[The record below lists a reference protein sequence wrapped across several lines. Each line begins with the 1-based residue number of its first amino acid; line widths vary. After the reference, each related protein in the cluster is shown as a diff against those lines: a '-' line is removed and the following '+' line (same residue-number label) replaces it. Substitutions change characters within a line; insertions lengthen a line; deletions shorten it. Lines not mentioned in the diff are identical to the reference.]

1 MAEWREISVRVA
13 SAEAD
18 TVESIFTTCG
28 ALAVTVSSAEQ
39 TQEIFD
45 LLDREYRLWR
55 FVQVTGLFSEDVDC
69 ESILVA
75 LNDNGVS
82 DEFVEV
88 DELEDQDWV
97 LRWQQAQK
105 PLDFGHGLFICP
117 PDVTPPADAE
127 RIIVLEPGMA
137 FGTGTH
143 PTTRMCLRWIAAK
156 HWHDDSKAIDFGC
169 GSGVLAIAMARCGA
183 GNIVGCDI
191 DPQAIE
197 VARANASLNQVGQ
210 IKFCEN
216 DALPP
221 NPLPSDK
228 VNAIIANILLEPLIK
243 EKPHLDKHLQTGGE
257 LVLSGILDNQAD
269 RLIAEFAPEF
279 ALEVTSVEEG
289 WALVVG
295 TKKLGKL

>member
-13 SAEAD
+13 SDGVEK
-18 TVESIFTTCG
+18 VESIFTSRG

-45 LLDREYRLWR
+45 LLDHQYRLWR
-55 FVQVTGLFSEDVDC
+55 FVQVTGLFSEDVDR

-75 LNDNGVS
+75 LRACGIS
-82 DEFVEV
+82 GELIQV

-97 LRWQQAQK
+97 LRYQQAQK
-105 PLDFGHGLFICP
+105 PLDFGHGLFLCP

-156 HWHDDSKAIDFGC
+156 HWHADTMAIDFGC
-169 GSGVLAIAMARCGA
+169 GSGVLAIAMAKCGV
-183 GNIVGCDI
+183 GTILGCDI

-197 VARANASLNQVGQ
+197 VARANAALNREGK
-210 IKFCEN
+210 IEFCLN
-216 DALPP
+216 DALSP
-221 NPLPSDK
+221 NPFPSDK
-228 VNAIIANILLEPLIK
+228 ANAIIANILLEPLIN
-243 EKPHLDKHLQTGGE
+243 EKPNLDKHLKPGGE
-257 LVLSGILDNQAD
+257 LVLSGILDNQTD
-269 RLIAEFAPEF
+269 RLIGAFAPEF
-279 ALEVTSVEEG
+279 ALEVTCVEEG

-295 TKKLGKL
+295 TKNC